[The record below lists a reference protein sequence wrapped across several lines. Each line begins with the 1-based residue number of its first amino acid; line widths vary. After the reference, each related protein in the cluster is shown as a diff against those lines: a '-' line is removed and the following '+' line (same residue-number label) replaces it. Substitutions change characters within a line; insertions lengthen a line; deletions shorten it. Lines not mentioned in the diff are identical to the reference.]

1 MYFVKRPMIDRIPTH
16 WEYGLP
22 QADVPL
28 TSDPVAGE
36 PDAGIVAR

>member
-1 MYFVKRPMIDRIPTH
+1 MFFVKNSVIDRIPTY
-16 WEYGLP
+16 WEDGLP

-36 PDAGIVAR
+36 PDAGIVAG